1 MKEDY
6 KQIERAVQLRN
17 GYCATAIGILVT
29 VVGGGITLVTWYFA
43 GPGGGY
49 IITWGALA
57 VGGYYTIRGASLIAS
72 NASSKK
78 ITSTVALASTVILVV
93 FLGGSLLALLDSFG
107 VFMAEPP
114 DDSKVVW
121 MPNEE
126 EILADGQVKFSG
138 TVTNVDS
145 EWSIERA
152 RITITLFD
160 EIGRSIS
167 SFEMGTIPR
176 IISPGTSSEYSKSR
190 TVHPGAHSYESEIS
204 WLWSPP

>member
-1 MKEDY
+1 MKEDF

-107 VFMAEPP
+107 VLWQSRQMIR
-114 DDSKVVW
+114 K
-121 MPNEE
+121 
-126 EILADGQVKFSG
+126 
-138 TVTNVDS
+138 
-145 EWSIERA
+145 
-152 RITITLFD
+152 
-160 EIGRSIS
+160 
-167 SFEMGTIPR
+167 SFGCPTRKKYWQMVR
-176 IISPGTSSEYSKSR
+176 LNL
-190 TVHPGAHSYESEIS
+190 VAQ
-204 WLWSPP
+204 